1 MDAPRRWL
9 HSPSFDLAWFAGPPL
24 LAALAVLLIPA
35 LRAPE
40 TPLWGWLV
48 FVVFIDVGH
57 VYASLYR
64 TYLDPGEFARR
75 RGLYLGVPAA
85 CWAAGALL
93 YGFSAL
99 TFWRALAYLAV
110 FHFVRQQYGF
120 MRAYSRLEGPKSRW
134 EERLEEAAIYATMLY
149 PLVYWHSDPSRRF
162 WWFVQGDFVRLNHV
176 AGPWA
181 GRVYAV
187 VLAAFAAR
195 QIQRARAGFP
205 VSAGKLA
212 VVGSTAAAWYVGIVA
227 TNSDFAFTL
236 TNVVAH
242 GVPYYALVWL
252 YGRRKWRDGSWRQAW
267 HRPAAVVFFVGLLLA
282 FAYVEEGV
290 WDVLVWKEHAAA
302 YFGFASGWTLP
313 AAAAAALIPLLA
325 LPQAVHYLLDA
336 WIWRF
341 DGSNPRLGELLLNLP
356 RIREKAIIPRTP

>member
-1 MDAPRRWL
+1 MDSPRRWL
-9 HSPSFDLAWFAGPPL
+9 HSPSFDLVWFAGPPL
-24 LAALAVLLIPA
+24 LAALAVLAVPA

-64 TYLDPGEFARR
+64 TYLDPKEFARR

-85 CWAAGALL
+85 CWAVGALL
-93 YGFSAL
+93 YGLSAL

-120 MRAYSRLEGPKSRW
+120 MRAYSRLEGRKALW

-149 PLVYWHSDPSRRF
+149 PLVYWHADPSRRF
-162 WWFVQGDFVRLNHV
+162 WWFVQGDFVRLNHA

-181 GRVYAV
+181 GWVYA
-187 VLAAFAAR
+187 LLLTAFAAR
-195 QIQRARAGFP
+195 QAQRARAGLA

-212 VVGSTAAAWYVGIVA
+212 VVGATAAAWYVGIVA

-252 YGRRKWRDGSWRQAW
+252 YGRRKWRDGSWRQTW
-267 HRPAAVVFFVGLLLA
+267 HRPAAVVLFVGLLLA
-282 FAYVEEGV
+282 FAYAEEGV
-290 WDVLVWKEHAAA
+290 WDLLVWKEHSAA
-302 YFGFASGWTLP
+302 YFGLAAHWTLP
-313 AAAAAALIPLLA
+313 AAAAAAVIPLLA

-341 DGSNPRLGELLLNLP
+341 DGSNPRLSELLLNLP
-356 RIREKAIIPRTP
+356 DGREKAIIRRTP